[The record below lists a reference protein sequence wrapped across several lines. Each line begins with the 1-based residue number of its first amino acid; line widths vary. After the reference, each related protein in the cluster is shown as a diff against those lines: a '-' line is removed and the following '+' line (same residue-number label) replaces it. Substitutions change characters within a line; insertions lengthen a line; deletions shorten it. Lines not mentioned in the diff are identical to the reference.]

1 MIFHA
6 LVSAGDITAQCA
18 PQVAGQ
24 SPTWLQ
30 VIQATGSI
38 ATAVGVL
45 IALYIA
51 VIRDPREA
59 SEEHRHHLAQM
70 EAIHRVKVERFG
82 AQARKLV
89 PTCVRTPML
98 GDSWWIV
105 RVDNIGHAAVTVLG
119 IKVAAI
125 DSSGIEIPGGCRRS
139 SIATAPDEPALG
151 SIPEALSES
160 LESKLEG
167 PLSRVARQ
175 AIQRAV
181 AVHFVEDWPRFLPP
195 NQHAAM
201 AYTTTDP
208 DYLLRITIDYEDE
221 AGFQWQRTDTDQP
234 RRTDTSVGV
243 DPATTVE
250 PGWLLRSFR

>member
-1 MIFHA
+1 MSIHA
-6 LVSAGDITAQCA
+6 FASAGRIVADCA
-18 PQVAGQ
+18 TPAASQ
-24 SPTWLQ
+24 SPSWLPM
-30 VIQATGSI
+30 IQATGSI

-59 SEEHRHHLAQM
+59 SAEHRHHLAQM
-70 EAIHRVKVERFG
+70 EAIHRAKIERFG

-105 RVDNIGHAAVTVLG
+105 RVDNAGHAAATVHG
-119 IKVAAI
+119 IVVAAM
-125 DSSGIEIPGGCRRS
+125 DSNGIEVPDGCRRANTS
-139 SIATAPDEPALG
+139 TTADGAFLE
-151 SIPEALSES
+151 SIPEAFSES
-160 LESKLEG
+160 LESRLERPLNGVAKL
-167 PLSRVARQ
+167 

-181 AVHFVEDWPRFLPP
+181 AVHFVDEWPRFLPP

-208 DYLLRITIDYEDE
+208 GYALRITVDYEDE
-221 AGFQWQRTDTDQP
+221 AGFQWRRTDTDEP
-234 RRTDTSVGV
+234 RRIDRAVGV
-243 DPATTVE
+243 APERPV
-250 PGWLLRSFR
+250 G